1 VGPECESWDRR
12 GRGWRSRGHRDTTTP
27 S

>member
-1 VGPECESWDRR
+1 VGPECESRDRR
-12 GRGWRSRGHRDTTTP
+12 GRGWRSHGHRDTTTP